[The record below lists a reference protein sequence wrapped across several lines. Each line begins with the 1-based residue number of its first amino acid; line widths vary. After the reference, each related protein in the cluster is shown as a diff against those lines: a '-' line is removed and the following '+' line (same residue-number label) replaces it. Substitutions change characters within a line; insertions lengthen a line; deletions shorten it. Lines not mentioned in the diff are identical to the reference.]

1 MTMHLDIEAA
11 RITHRRPGAVPPPQ
25 AGAGRVAVAA
35 PRVWANQQLPAR
47 VLNRRETIKSMSSQ
61 RTCSFSYQL
70 CSLEVGQRGAVEGQ
84 GVDRAVRRRLR
95 LRPGPGPGEGLRR
108 TMARCV

>member
-47 VLNRRETIKSMSSQ
+47 VLNSIETISQCHRRELVVFHT
-61 RTCSFSYQL
+61 SFAPWKW
-70 CSLEVGQRGAVEGQ
+70 GRG
-84 GVDRAVRRRLR
+84 
-95 LRPGPGPGEGLRR
+95 GL
-108 TMARCV
+108 